1 MCSRCHGPDG
11 RANTRKGRSVGA
23 ADLTSDDW
31 RPDTARDIRIVTR
44 GKEDMP
50 TFKAK
55 LKPAEIEAVVG
66 YIRRFKN

>member
-1 MCSRCHGPDG
+1 MDG
-11 RANTRKGRSVGA
+11 RATTAKGRSLGA
-23 ADLTSDDW
+23 TDLTSKDW
-31 RPDTARDIRIVTR
+31 SPDTARDTRIVTR

-50 TFKAK
+50 SFKAK